1 MKRRL
6 VLASLSASLVLAA
19 TAGAEVRM
27 IQSSRADKVNVTTS
41 IMRRQTVETQTTEKW
56 VGKRSIVKDA
66 ATGQYRR
73 PTQAET
79 TALVRSL
86 RQLTARPEA
95 INASLLPGG
104 TRQGTINGA
113 FANVVVGRPKADGT
127 IETLCVQTFE
137 EAAAFL
143 GLESEPAESEQ

>member
-1 MKRRL
+1 MKRTL
-6 VLASLSASLVLAA
+6 VFALSASFVLAA

-27 IQSSRADKVNVTTS
+27 IQSSRADKVNATTS
-41 IMRRQTVETQTTEKW
+41 IMRRQTAGNATEKW
-56 VGKRSIVKDA
+56 VGKKSIVKDA

-73 PTQAET
+73 PTQAEA
-79 TALVRSL
+79 TAMVRSL
-86 RQLTARPEA
+86 KQLTARPEA

-113 FANVVVGRPKADGT
+113 FSNVVIGRPKADGT